1 MKKLF
6 LNFIIFSLLYSCG
19 GNSNIGKVLRNE
31 KITNTDEFLVKKR
44 DPLTMPPDHATL
56 PQPGKINT
64 SKKENN
70 DNIEN
75 ILKIPKDQNSS
86 TTSTS
91 SVEQSIINEI
101 NKWKTKK

>member
-1 MKKLF
+1 MIAF
-6 LNFIIFSLLYSCG
+6 LHSCG
-19 GNSNIGKVLRNE
+19 GSDAAKVLKNE

-56 PQPGKINT
+56 PKPGKINT

-101 NKWKTKK
+101 NK

>member
-31 KITNTDEFLVKKR
+31 KIVTTDEFLVKKR

-56 PQPGKINT
+56 PKPGKINT
-64 SKKENN
+64 SKKETNE
-70 DNIEN
+70 NIED
-75 ILKIPKDQNSS
+75 ILKIPEDQNSS
-86 TTSTS
+86 TTQTS

-101 NKWKTKK
+101 NK

>member
-19 GNSNIGKVLRNE
+19 ATSNVGKVLRNE

-56 PQPGKINT
+56 PKPGKINT
-64 SKKENN
+64 SKKETNE
-70 DNIEN
+70 NIED
-75 ILKIPKDQNSS
+75 ILKIPEDQNSS
-86 TTSTS
+86 TTQTS

-101 NKWKTKK
+101 NK

>member
-19 GNSNIGKVLRNE
+19 STSNVGKVLRNE
-31 KITNTDEFLVKKR
+31 KITTTDEFLVKKR

-56 PQPGKINT
+56 PKPGKINT
-64 SKKENN
+64 SKKEKNE
-70 DNIEN
+70 NIEN

-86 TTSTS
+86 TMQTS

-101 NKWKTKK
+101 KK

>member
-44 DPLTMPPDHATL
+44 DPLTMPPNHSNI
-56 PQPGKINT
+56 PEPGKINT

-70 DNIEN
+70 ESIKN
-75 ILKIPKDQNSS
+75 ILKIPKNQNSS

-101 NKWKTKK
+101 NK